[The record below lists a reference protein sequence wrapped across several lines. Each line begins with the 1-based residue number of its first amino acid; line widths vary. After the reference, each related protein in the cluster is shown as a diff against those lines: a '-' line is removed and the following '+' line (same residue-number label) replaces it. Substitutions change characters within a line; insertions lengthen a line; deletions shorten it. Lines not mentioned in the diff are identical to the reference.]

1 MSEKTKATR
10 IEVLK
15 KYENAKGPHAVVCT
29 DLDDGQEVK
38 LRYWPTLKQGPKT
51 VDNPAC
57 KMVVGGKYEVGLYY
71 VDGRAGYDPEW
82 LIKKCEPLAG
92 AQDAR
97 EVFDS
102 PRSDPGPESP
112 QKPNPGF
119 NKADFSMAAHNA
131 YKYAAIMEQGFIVSM
146 GHEAYL
152 ESGYMARLKT
162 HANDIAAGIMEL
174 AKNGPD
180 PFASE

>member
-38 LRYWPTLKQGPKT
+38 LKYWPTLKQGPKT

-82 LIKKCEPLAG
+82 LIKKCEPLAD
-92 AQDAR
+92 ASDAR
-97 EVFDS
+97 VVFDS
-102 PRSDPGPESP
+102 PRSDPESP

-131 YKYAAIMEQGFIVSM
+131 CKYTAIQEQGFIVSM

-152 ESGYMARLKT
+152 ESGYAKRIKQQ
-162 HANDIAAGIMEL
+162 AADWMSLILDL

-180 PFASE
+180 PFAD